1 MDASN
6 ASRRQLAARSA
17 PRRPGCSTPRS
28 TRKAERRSAQGL
40 TVTIRAIPLPDPQT
54 NPLRARQ
61 LAVIV
66 DLLRS
71 AAAEA
76 AARRDTAS
84 GGESGDS
91 GK

>member
-1 MDASN
+1 MEASN
-6 ASRRQLAARSA
+6 RARKQATARGASRRPDCLS
-17 PRRPGCSTPRS
+17 PRVGGPADPRPP
-28 TRKAERRSAQGL
+28 EQL
-40 TVTIRAIPLPDPQT
+40 TVTIHAVPLPDPQT

-76 AARRDTAS
+76 AARPDTAS
-84 GGESGDS
+84 TGESGGSDE
-91 GK
+91 